1 MPRLKRFDSVMV
13 ALIAKHG
20 FPGASLAMAR
30 EGRLVFARGYGFA
43 DLKSRAPVRP
53 AMQFGIGSVSKT
65 ITAVAV
71 LKLFESG
78 KLGRDDRAFEILSDL
93 KPLAGAKVDPGHRRI
108 TVRMLLNH
116 SSGYEDGTHVAAAA
130 QAFGIARDDLTAD
143 QLVRYGLGRPLEYA
157 PGTEARYSNAGYV
170 VLGQIVAR
178 LSGQPYEDYVTR
190 QVLAPLGIRHAALG
204 SRSKTY
210 PADWVHRYDHQG
222 KELDP
227 LPPAAGFWVT
237 STVELIRFIT
247 SVGGSRAAIPLSVDS
262 QGDVRPAAACSRSSG
277 GLGSMRPGRDT
288 QLASASVPKAT
299 QRRTASCPRTQPPI
313 AVTCSIASHQR

>member
-1 MPRLKRFDSVMV
+1 MTNERSTRRKWLTGAAALALGSGSGTVALAQPGSETIPMTGRPMPRLKRFDSVMV

-78 KLGRDDRAFEILSDL
+78 KLGLDDRAFEILSDL

-204 SRSKTY
+204 SRS
-210 PADWVHRYDHQG
+210 
-222 KELDP
+222 
-227 LPPAAGFWVT
+227 
-237 STVELIRFIT
+237 
-247 SVGGSRAAIPLSVDS
+247 
-262 QGDVRPAAACSRSSG
+262 
-277 GLGSMRPGRDT
+277 
-288 QLASASVPKAT
+288 
-299 QRRTASCPRTQPPI
+299 
-313 AVTCSIASHQR
+313 